1 MLHINYKTVLIIGLV
16 CGIVSC
22 KKKKEPEPDPV
33 PIIELV
39 SITPSTVTEFKDS
52 ILIKIKYKDANG
64 DLGDQSPDVHSLHV
78 KDSRLANPDTY
89 HVIPLAPISD
99 KNIPIEGE
107 LTIKLNSLF
116 LLGSGTTEQTV
127 LTIKIKDRAGNWS
140 NELTSS
146 PITINK

>member
-39 SITPSTVTEFKDS
+39 SITPSTVLEFKDS

-64 DLGDQSPDVHSLHV
+64 DLGDLSPDEHSLIV

-116 LLGSGTTEQTV
+116 LLGSGTTEQTI
-127 LTIKIKDRAGNWS
+127 LTIKLKDRAGNWS